1 MEDIVMQNTF
11 DDYNPTEYDLD
22 VAFDPDDL
30 VGISLCCDDPIFKR
44 QTALKNI
51 YDGIVDESVIP
62 NEVNSVQKAIEDGI
76 EVDETVPEPDYQ
88 DIMPDDTDTSVD
100 GMDAEE
106 QIEAAQDIMTGEADE
121 DSDLIDMVE
130 RMD

>member
-1 MEDIVMQNTF
+1 MQNTF
-11 DDYNPTEYDLD
+11 DDYNPAEYDLD
-22 VAFDPDDL
+22 VAFDTDDL

-44 QTALKNI
+44 QTVLKNI
-51 YDGIVDESVIP
+51 YDGVVDESVVP

-76 EVDETVPEPDYQ
+76 EIEETVPEPDYQ
-88 DIMPDDTDTSVD
+88 DIMPDDADTSVD

-106 QIEAAQDIMTGEADE
+106 QIEAAQEIMSGEADE

-130 RMD
+130 RMDD